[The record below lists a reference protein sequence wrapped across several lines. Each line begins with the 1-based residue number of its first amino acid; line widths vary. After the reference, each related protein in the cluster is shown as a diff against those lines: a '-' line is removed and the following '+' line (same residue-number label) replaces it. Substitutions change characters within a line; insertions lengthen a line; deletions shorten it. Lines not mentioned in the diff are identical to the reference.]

1 MSLHFL
7 QSPVQFLK
15 GVGPKRSEALLEA
28 GVICIHDLLSYYP
41 RRYLDRTSITSIRDI
56 VLSSEPVTI
65 IGTVI
70 TADVIPNRRGRRF
83 EVVVEDE
90 PGHRIKCVW
99 FQGVQWIARSI
110 EVGHH
115 LALHGK
121 PSRYGGMISF
131 SHPEFDRLDED
142 GPAIDT
148 GRIIALYPGSASLQ
162 KSGLTSRS
170 FRKIIFTLLK
180 ERGEELGENL
190 PPQIVDAH
198 KLMEGR
204 VARRAIHFPRNQDEL
219 KEAERR
225 LKFEELFFFQMML
238 ARTRSDRAEVPGIP
252 IAGGGPLEERFLSEI
267 LPFTLTSA
275 QKNALSEIG
284 SDLQSGR
291 QMNRLLQG
299 DVGSG
304 KTVVAATIALKAIDA
319 GHQVVV
325 MAPTEILSEQH
336 YRSLSG
342 LLEPLGI
349 RVALLLGST
358 PAAKKRE
365 ILEDLAS
372 GKLKFVVGTHAVI
385 QKGVSFNNLG
395 FCVVDEQHRF
405 GVLQRASLFDKGN
418 NPHML
423 LMTATPIPRSLALTL
438 YGDLDVS
445 IMKERP
451 PGRQPVHTKMVRE
464 KARKSVYADM
474 LSEIQ
479 AGRQCYVVYPLVAE
493 SEKLD
498 LKDAVSGH
506 ELLQEIFQGVSVDLV
521 HGRMK
526 SVEKEEVMA
535 RFVSGKSSILVS
547 TTVIEVGVD
556 VPNATFMLVEHAER
570 FGLSQ
575 LHQLRGRIGRG
586 SHASTCILMAE
597 YRQTEESR
605 ERLKAME
612 NTEDGFQIS
621 EIDMRL
627 RGVGD
632 FFGTKQSGLPAF
644 RLADLLYDQQILV
657 EARKAAFSLVE
668 DDFDPNKDE
677 NRPMEAFFETFVLE
691 KGLRLSRIG

>member
-28 GVICIHDLLSYYP
+28 GVVCIHDLLSYYP
-41 RRYLDRTSITSIRDI
+41 RRYLDRTSITSIREI
-56 VLSSEPVTI
+56 NLSSDPVTI

-70 TADVIPNRRGRRF
+70 SADVVPNRRARRF

-90 PGHRIKCVW
+90 PGRRIKCVW

-110 EVGHH
+110 EVGHR

-204 VARRAIHFPRNQDEL
+204 VARRAIHFPRSQDEL
-219 KEAERR
+219 KQAERR

-304 KTVVAATIALKAIDA
+304 KTVVAATIALMAIDA
-319 GHQVVV
+319 GLQVVV

-336 YRSLSG
+336 YRSLSS

-405 GVLQRASLFDKGN
+405 GVLQRASLFDKGD

-451 PGRQPVHTKMVRE
+451 PGRQPVRTKMVRE

-493 SEKLD
+493 SEKVD

-535 RFVSGKSSILVS
+535 RFVSGESSILVS

-597 YRQTEESR
+597 YKQTEESR

-644 RLADLLYDQQILV
+644 RLADLLYDQSILI

-668 DDFDPNKDE
+668 DDFDPKKDE
-677 NRPMEAFFETFVLE
+677 NKPMEAFFETFVLE